1 MIYLLKH
8 GDFSSSQTVR
18 LPGYRPLYPYKTPL
32 LLVKPPV
39 VVVVAVAAAAV
50 VVVVVVVV
58 VVKFPEGAT
67 LPKKTRRGHP
77 DQLLFICLLIRVHH
91 VILFA
96 PCQAEN
102 HK

>member
-1 MIYLLKH
+1 M
-8 GDFSSSQTVR
+8 
-18 LPGYRPLYPYKTPL
+18 
-32 LLVKPPV
+32 KPPV
-39 VVVVAVAAAAV
+39 VVVAVAVAAAA
-50 VVVVVVVV
+50 VVVV